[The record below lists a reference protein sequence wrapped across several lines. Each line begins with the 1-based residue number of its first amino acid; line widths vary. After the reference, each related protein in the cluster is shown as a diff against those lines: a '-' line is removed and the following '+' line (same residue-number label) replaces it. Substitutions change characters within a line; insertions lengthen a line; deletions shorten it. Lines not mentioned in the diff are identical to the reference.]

1 MTSTL
6 PPDVEAD
13 RLASEADRLFQR
25 GDHEEAASLYG
36 RAAAITEKAVAA
48 ASGERTRALLMS
60 NAVTLW
66 FKARRFDE
74 AERLAY
80 GYMLGAVS
88 PALRHRLREVAFECW
103 QDRDLSPDEYVT
115 LYEVRLFGGD
125 VTFGLAPSDETSK
138 REDGSQALLWRAAEY
153 HAGQPMR
160 PRGAPAPHI
169 QKLAQLYSAVPMPG
183 SYRLRFK
190 VRSPWRQQPLSP
202 EVASPEDQV
211 VGGEPLV
218 HKVVSLVQT
227 IAQGSDD
234 ELARAVPDPVYRAGF
249 MKLVREMAPDGRR
262 VEQVDIAG
270 GRTRLYSTSLTGQTR
285 ERVRRA
291 LQGVF
296 EQAGW
301 QQVRGKLT
309 GIQVQGKNKLKITVE
324 VATGGARKY
333 EAPIAVLESLGIGA
347 LFNRNVVVAGRA
359 ERSLG
364 GKERVLLEHVEP
376 DDDDSEATSG
386 AS

>member
-13 RLASEADRLFQR
+13 RLASEADRLFQD
-25 GDHEEAASLYG
+25 GSHEAAAAMYG
-36 RAAAITEKAVAA
+36 RAAAITARAA
-48 ASGERTRALLMS
+48 PNARGERTRALLMS
-60 NAVTLW
+60 NAVVLW

-80 GYMLGAVS
+80 QYMLGDVS
-88 PALRHRLREVAFECW
+88 PALRRRLREVIFECW
-103 QDRDLSPDEYVT
+103 QDRDLPHEDYAT
-115 LYEVRLFGGD
+115 LYEVHLFGGD
-125 VTFGLAPSDETSK
+125 VKFGLAPSDETSK

-190 VRSPWRQQPLSP
+190 VRSPWRQQPLTS
-202 EVASPEDQV
+202 ELASPEDQIV
-211 VGGEPLV
+211 SGEPLV
-218 HKVVSLVQT
+218 HKAVSLVQL

-234 ELARAVPDPVYRAGF
+234 ELAIAVPDPVYRAGF

-270 GRTRLYSTSLTGQTR
+270 GRTRLQSTSLTVQTR

-301 QQVRGKLT
+301 QRARGKLT
-309 GIQVQGKNKLKITVE
+309 GIQVRGETKLKLTVD
-324 VATGGARKY
+324 VGAGPARKY
-333 EAPIAVLESLGIGA
+333 EGPIDLMESLGIGA
-347 LFNRNVVVAGRA
+347 LFNRQVVVAGRV
-359 ERSLG
+359 ERSPG
-364 GKERVLLEHVEP
+364 GRERVLLEHIEP
-376 DDDDSEATSG
+376 DDDDLAATAG
-386 AS
+386 AP

>member
-1 MTSTL
+1 MTSVL

-13 RLASEADRLFQR
+13 RLASEADRLFQSNL
-25 GDHEEAASLYG
+25 HEAAADLYG
-36 RAAAITEKAVAA
+36 RAAAITEQAAAA

-80 GYMLGAVS
+80 KYMLGGVS
-88 PALRHRLREVAFECW
+88 PTLRHRLREVAFECW
-103 QDRDLSPDEYVT
+103 QDRDLPPDDYVT
-115 LYEVRLFGGD
+115 LYEVNLSGGD
-125 VTFGLAPSDETSK
+125 VKYGLVPSDETSK

-190 VRSPWRQQPLSP
+190 VRSPWRQQPLAP
-202 EVASPEDQV
+202 EVASPEDQLV
-211 VGGEPLV
+211 SGEPLV
-218 HKVVSLVQT
+218 HKAISLVQT

-234 ELARAVPDPVYRAGF
+234 ELAKAVPDPVYRAGF

-270 GRTRLYSTSLTGQTR
+270 GRTRLHSTSLTVHTR

-309 GIQVQGKNKLKITVE
+309 GIQVQGKTKLKVTIDI
-324 VATGGARKY
+324 ATGPARKY
-333 EAPIAVLESLGIGA
+333 EGPIDLMESLGIGA
-347 LFNRNVVVAGRA
+347 LFNRNVVVAGYV
-359 ERSLG
+359 ERSPG
-364 GKERVLLEHVEP
+364 GKERILLEHMEP
-376 DDDDSEATSG
+376 DEDDSGATPG